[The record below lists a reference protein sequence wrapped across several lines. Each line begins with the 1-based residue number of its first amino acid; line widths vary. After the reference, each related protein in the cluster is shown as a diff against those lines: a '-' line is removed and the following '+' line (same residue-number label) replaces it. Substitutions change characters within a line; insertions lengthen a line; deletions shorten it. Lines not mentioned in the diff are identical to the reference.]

1 VPWDQP
7 TQHHGACQGV
17 FAPRLRAPA
26 AGSEGWSVAPIGGRV
41 VQGGP
46 PAALLEPLD
55 FADIIFIS
63 AFILPE
69 KFSCVAWQLLPESGS
84 ILFYRV

>member
-1 VPWDQP
+1 MGPAYSASWRVSRGFCSQAE
-7 TQHHGACQGV
+7 GA
-17 FAPRLRAPA
+17 A
-26 AGSEGWSVAPIGGRV
+26 AGSEGWSVAPIGWRV